1 MTTRRVRD
9 LCGLYCVAE
18 FADYQRAEF
27 FMYLIGT
34 GVSRSRYE
42 LTAHDRQTGALMFD
56 MQVEAGAPALEAR
69 AGRPVPIRRSGS
81 GRRLQARAAD
91 SRCRRLSARYT
102 LQLQVEEATESL
114 QRIGRLNWSPLAGN
128 EACISN

>member
-42 LTAHDRQTGALMFD
+42 LTAHDRRTGALMFD
-56 MQVEAGAPALEAR
+56 MQVEAGAPALEAHAR
-69 AGRPVPIRRSGS
+69 KAGTNTDAQAVAAAFKHRGGSSMQTIIGPVHASSCRWKRRRSRCSGS
-81 GRRLQARAAD
+81 ALVK
-91 SRCRRLSARYT
+91 L
-102 LQLQVEEATESL
+102 EP
-114 QRIGRLNWSPLAGN
+114 IGG
-128 EACISN
+128 E

>member
-1 MTTRRVRD
+1 MATKRVRD

-42 LTAHDRQTGALMFD
+42 LTAHHRKTGALLFS
-56 MQVEAGAPALEAR
+56 MQVEASARGLEAR
-69 AGRPVPIRRSGS
+69 ARKAGTNSDV
-81 GRRLQARAAD
+81 QAVAVALEDARQIVDAD
-91 SRCRRLSARYT
+91 DYPPGAHF
-102 LQLQVEEATESL
+102 QLQVESETAWL
-114 QRIGRLNWSPLAGN
+114 QRIGVK
-128 EACISN
+128 